1 MVQHRRGGPF
11 QGSGSTVVLDDTD
24 RIFTET
30 WISLGNVSSSNKLR
44 HSNKLRLNHPLSVM
58 FGEHKTNGNARHM
71 VDPLAVATGG
81 IAESV
86 HLQTLRATT
95 STADELLVN
104 LLHVFGKEE
113 LPAQSAQPKA
123 IDLLSLIA
131 PFRPDLTHFNE
142 TTLNGMV
149 GKQQA
154 ASERMVWK
162 TTPPSVREQSAGA
175 ETSDGATLTIS
186 PFEFRTFLAKEF

>member
-24 RIFTET
+24 RILTET
-30 WISLGNVSSSNKLR
+30 WVSLGNVSASNKLR

-71 VDPLAVATGG
+71 VYPLAVATGG

-104 LLHVFGKEE
+104 LLHVFGKGE
-113 LPAQSAQPKA
+113 LPAQSAQPKPV
-123 IDLLSLIA
+123 DLLAMIA

-149 GKQQA
+149 GKEQA
-154 ASERMVWK
+154 ASERIVWK
-162 TTPPSVREQSAGA
+162 TTPPSVREQSAAA
-175 ETSDGATLTIS
+175 EAAADGATLIN
-186 PFEFRTFLAKEF
+186 PFEFRTFLAKEY